1 MDSFVYCWTDK
12 KNNKLYVGSHKGSID
27 DGYVCSGKYMLEE
40 YKKRPEDFTRQIIAE
55 GKFEDIRKLEAKIL
69 KSVGAAKNDQFYN
82 RHNNDGLYFDVWK
95 KGEMTEE
102 HRKKLS
108 AAKMGKKI
116 TKEHSDKLKAGRKNK
131 KNTKE
136 HNAIL
141 LESRLGSKHKE
152 ESKKKMSESRKKN
165 KNIKELA
172 SNAGKASVNARPE
185 NYKELQSARIKLW
198 WAERKKKIGG

>member
-55 GKFEDIRKLEAKIL
+55 GNLSDIRKLEAKIL

-82 RHNNDGLYFDVWK
+82 RHNNDGLYFDGWK